1 MRYRRML
8 VRVNLIDSHTSKI
21 LAEMFLYFARNPRLT
36 RPGAYP
42 ISHRP
47 SFVSCITL
55 YIVFISGLHNVYF
68 RKPTDVANVDLSR
81 FSLFPTN
88 LVYARFSTS
97 LICRGL

>member
-1 MRYRRML
+1 MRYRRTLARM
-8 VRVNLIDSHTSKI
+8 NPNDSPTSKI
-21 LAEMFLYFARNPRLT
+21 LAEMFLYFARNPCLT

-68 RKPTDVANVDLSR
+68 RKPTDVAYVDLSR
-81 FSLFPTN
+81 FSLFPNN
-88 LVYARFSTS
+88 LILACFYTTFV
-97 LICRGL
+97 LI